1 MDIPKSLEK
10 YLTKDEVIEKEFK
23 LKNRQRLYAS
33 DTRLLI
39 KMRHGI
45 KDIDYKHISSIE
57 LKEVRKWKWAVCGF
71 ILFAL
76 SILILSQI
84 SGMIRAEDAD
94 RFSTTVQI
102 FLASGLILIVYGL
115 FKRRYLALSVVG
127 LALPVK
133 LKGAQTVLDDIF
145 ILVRDKRA

>member
-1 MDIPKSLEK
+1 MIKRR
-10 YLTKDEVIEKEFK
+10 YEV
-23 LKNRQRLYAS
+23 
-33 DTRLLI
+33 
-39 KMRHGI
+39 

-71 ILFAL
+71 ILFAI
-76 SILILSQI
+76 SILR
-84 SGMIRAEDAD
+84 MIGVEDAD
-94 RFSTTVQI
+94 RFSTIEQI

-133 LKGAQTVLDDIF
+133 LKSIQTVLDDIF